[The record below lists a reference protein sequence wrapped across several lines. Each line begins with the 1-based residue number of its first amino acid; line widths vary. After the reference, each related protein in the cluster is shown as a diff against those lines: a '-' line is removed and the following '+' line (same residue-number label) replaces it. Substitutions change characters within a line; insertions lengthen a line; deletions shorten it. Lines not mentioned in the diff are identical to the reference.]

1 MRAVSWPQTGV
12 GPRCRPLDVRA
23 GRVARGRQDR
33 RGRRRGRRRRARLP
47 RRR

>member
-1 MRAVSWPQTGV
+1 MA
-12 GPRCRPLDVRA
+12 LDRS
-23 GRVARGRQDR
+23 GRDAARLTYEREGTRGRQDR